1 MWYDWGHGTNSKV
14 LFVVYGRAERMHDM
28 KFSAVAV
35 TLVCISMSVTA
46 YGQDSYGSSNFASF
60 LNNTGRFHHANN
72 FGGAEVI
79 YRSSGVANQA
89 DAMRWWMN
97 SPPHRRLIQAGMIQ
111 EIRCV
116 GNVCVGRG
124 GGSGGSVSNDVTYT
138 SMGETQNGSNCTS
151 CGNNYGNSRRIRLF
165 RRR

>member
-1 MWYDWGHGTNSKV
+1 MKN
-14 LFVVYGRAERMHDM
+14 FV
-28 KFSAVAV
+28 FAVA
-35 TLVCISMSVTA
+35 LSVVA
-46 YGQDSYGSSNFASF
+46 CVSVNAQEYYGSSNFASY

-72 FGGAEVI
+72 YGGAEVI
-79 YRSSGVANQA
+79 YRSSGMANES

-124 GGSGGSVSNDVTYT
+124 GNGGSQSITSADNTTTYT
-138 SMGETQNGSNCTS
+138 STS
-151 CGNNYGNSRRIRLF
+151 DENSCDSCNTGYNTRQRRFRIF
-165 RRR
+165 RR

>member
-1 MWYDWGHGTNSKV
+1 MGHGTNSRV
-14 LFVVYGRAERMHDM
+14 LFVAIGRPERMHDM
-28 KFSAVAV
+28 KLSAVLV
-35 TLVCISMSVTA
+35 VLVCVSMSVSA

-79 YRSSGVANQA
+79 YRSSGTANQA

-97 SPPHRRLIQAGMIQ
+97 SPPHRRLVQAGMIQ

-124 GGSGGSVSNDVTYT
+124 GGSGGSVSNDVTYA
-138 SMGETQNGSNCTS
+138 SMGESQGESNCSS
-151 CGNNYGNSRRIRLF
+151 CGTNYGNNRRIKLF